1 MTFPKP
7 PWDEATIRRFFTESP
22 NQLFYSELLGFKFI
36 ELNCEEMWFEAGW
49 EPDKRVSSPT
59 GAVQGGMVTA
69 MLDDVMSLAA
79 ITVAGFDGV
88 VPTLEMKT
96 SFISPVWPGP
106 LKSKGQVIKK
116 GKQFFFTEGWLW
128 DAEDRL
134 LAKASATCF
143 HKPHSEVK
151 RIKAERGL

>member
-1 MTFPKP
+1 MSFPKP

-22 NQLFYSELLGFKFI
+22 NQLYYSEMLGFEFI
-36 ELNCEEMWFEAGW
+36 DFSMEEHWFEASW
-49 EPDKRVSSPT
+49 NPDKRVTSPT

-96 SFISPVWPGP
+96 SFISPVWPGK
-106 LKSKGQVIKK
+106 LRSRGEVIKK

-128 DAEDRL
+128 DGDGKL
-134 LAKASATCF
+134 LTKASATCF
-143 HKPHSEVK
+143 HKPHEDVK
-151 RIKAERGL
+151 RIRKERGL